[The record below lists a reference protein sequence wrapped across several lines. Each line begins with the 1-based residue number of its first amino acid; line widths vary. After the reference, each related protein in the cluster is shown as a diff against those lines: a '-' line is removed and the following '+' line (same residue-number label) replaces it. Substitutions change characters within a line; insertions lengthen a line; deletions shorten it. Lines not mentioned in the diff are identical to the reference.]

1 MPHRIGCLKAVMAKF
16 IAAGDVWR
24 ITGGGVM
31 TDYVLE
37 CGRPAPQ
44 RHAGADPSAQREG
57 GPAMGPRMPGPVVF
71 GEVEQQPLGAEVT
84 DDLQS
89 DGDAVGC
96 RIHR

>member
-1 MPHRIGCLKAVMAKF
+1 
-16 IAAGDVWR
+16 
-24 ITGGGVM
+24 VM

-71 GEVEQQPLGAEVT
+71 GEVEQQPLGADVT
-84 DDLQS
+84 DDLQAVPDPPVRREP
-89 DGDAVGC
+89 DG
-96 RIHR
+96 RKRSPSR